1 MVEMT
6 YFHRFFRTIDGVL
19 VKVFVPTFYRF
30 LMNFSIDQVL
40 ACYNERLSTSK
51 EEEEED
57 FGEEEKIKPTKKVS
71 FEF

>member
-1 MVEMT
+1 M
-6 YFHRFFRTIDGVL
+6 
-19 VKVFVPTFYRF
+19 F
-30 LMNFSIDQVL
+30 LMNFIVNQVL

-57 FGEEEKIKPTKKVS
+57 FGGDEKIKATKKVS